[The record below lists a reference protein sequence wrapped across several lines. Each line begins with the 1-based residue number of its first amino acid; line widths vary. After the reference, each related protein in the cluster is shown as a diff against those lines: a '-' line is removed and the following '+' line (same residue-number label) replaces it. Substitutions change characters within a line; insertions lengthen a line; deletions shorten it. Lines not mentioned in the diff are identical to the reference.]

1 MTELLNTS
9 IAGNDLVAW
18 LKAMLWVVAAVG
30 VMRGLMPMVIVR
42 LAAWADTTAIN
53 WDNAVVNALRATRW
67 SLIALAALG
76 PASQELTLGPV
87 AERWMHGL
95 AMVAVSIQIG
105 LWMGAFLDSWILSTR
120 KQALQNDP
128 STTSALAV
136 LSFLARVVLW
146 SVLLLM
152 VLDNLG
158 FDVNTLVAGLGIGG
172 IAVGL
177 ALQNILGDL
186 FASLTIVLDKPFQV
200 GHFIIIDE
208 FSGTV
213 EHIGLKATRIRS
225 LSGEMLVFSNADLTK
240 ARLRNYKFM
249 QERRIALKFGVTY
262 DATPEQLEKIPKM
275 LKEILGS
282 MEQVRFDRA
291 HFVAFGDSSL
301 NFEMVYWMLTSDYTA
316 YMDAQQAINLGLMRR
331 LQQEGVSFAF
341 PTRTV
346 VFDTERALPVRLMP
360 ES

>member
-1 MTELLNTS
+1 
-9 IAGNDLVAW
+9 
-18 LKAMLWVVAAVG
+18 
-30 VMRGLMPMVIVR
+30 MPMAIAR
-42 LAAWADTTAIN
+42 LASWAEKTVTT
-53 WDNAVVNALRATRW
+53 WDDAALNALRVTRW
-67 SLIALAALG
+67 SLIALVALG
-76 PASQELTLGPV
+76 PASQELTLGPL

-95 AMVAVSIQIG
+95 AMVALSIQIG
-105 LWMGAFLDSWILSTR
+105 LWAGAFLDSWILKTR
-120 KQALQNDP
+120 EHALLNDP

-136 LSFLARVVLW
+136 LSFLARVALW

-172 IAVGL
+172 IAIGL

-240 ARLRNYKFM
+240 ARLRNYKLM
-249 QERRIALKFGVTY
+249 QERRIDFKFGVTY
-262 DATPEQLEKIPKM
+262 DATPEQLEKIPLILKKM
-275 LKEILGS
+275 LGS
-282 MEQVRFDRA
+282 MDNVRFDRA

-301 NFEMVYWMLTSDYTA
+301 DFEMVYWMLTSDYTA

-331 LQQEGVSFAF
+331 LQHEGVSFAF
-341 PTRTV
+341 PTRTL
-346 VFDTERALPVRLMP
+346 VFDTEHAVPVRLMA

>member
-1 MTELLNTS
+1 MQELLNTS
-9 IAGNDLVAW
+9 IAGNNLVAW
-18 LKAMLWVVAAVG
+18 LKAALWVIVAVG
-30 VMRGLMPMVIVR
+30 VMRGLMPIAIAR
-42 LAAWADTTAIN
+42 LAGWAEKTSIT
-53 WDNAVVNALRATRW
+53 WDNALVNALRVTRW
-67 SLIALAALG
+67 SLIAVVALG
-76 PASQELTLGPV
+76 PASQELTLGPS
-87 AERWMHGL
+87 AERWMNGL
-95 AMVAVSIQIG
+95 AMVALSLQIG
-105 LWMGAFLDSWILSTR
+105 LWVGAFLDTWIRNTR
-120 KQALQNDP
+120 EQALQNDP
-128 STTSALAV
+128 STASALSV

-249 QERRIALKFGVTY
+249 QERRIVFKFGVTY
-262 DATPEQLEKIPKM
+262 DATPEQLEKVPLI
-275 LKEILGS
+275 LREIIEGT
-282 MEQVRFDRA
+282 EQARFDRA

-301 NFEMVYWMLTSDYTA
+301 DFELVYWMLTDDYTA
-316 YMDAQQAINLGLMRR
+316 YMDVQQAINLGLMRR

-341 PTRTV
+341 PTRTL
-346 VFDTERALPVRLMP
+346 VFDTERAVPVRLMA
-360 ES
+360 EA